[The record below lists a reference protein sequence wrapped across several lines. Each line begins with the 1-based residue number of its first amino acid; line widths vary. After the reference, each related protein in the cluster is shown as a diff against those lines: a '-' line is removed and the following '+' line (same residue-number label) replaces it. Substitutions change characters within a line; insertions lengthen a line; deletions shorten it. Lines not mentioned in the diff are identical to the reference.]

1 MILVIRFG
9 CVVVLVD
16 GLELEVVVVDDCE
29 SAVEVVEVEVVGVDV
44 GVGVGVE
51 MGDVETEKN
60 DALVVKKEQS
70 PFSTRQVPGA
80 TMPSSVQSEVK
91 FRDL

>member
-1 MILVIRFG
+1 M
-9 CVVVLVD
+9 VVLVD

-29 SAVEVVEVEVVGVDV
+29 SAVEVEVVGVDV
-44 GVGVGVE
+44 GVVVGVE
-51 MGDVETEKN
+51 MGDAETEKN